1 MELKPLRSEEQY
13 EQALHIA
20 ARFFD
25 YEPLPGTAE
34 FDYFEVLMML
44 IESYEAKHFYRP
56 VTDPIDAIKY
66 RMELKGLTPKDLV
79 PMIGKLNRVYEI
91 LNRSRPLTLPM
102 IRRLHQQLGIP
113 AESLIG
119 NCHAKQSAQTAVS

>member
-1 MELKPLRSEEQY
+1 MELKPLRSEEDY
-13 EQALHIA
+13 ETALKIA
-20 ARFFD
+20 AQYFD
-25 YEPLPGTAE
+25 YEPIPGTAD

-44 IESYEAKHFYRP
+44 IESYEAKHFEKPSPDP
-56 VTDPIDAIKY
+56 VAAIKY

-119 NCHAKQSAQTAVS
+119 KSP